1 VTLVSDND
9 FSIATVRTCLTIN
22 ALVPIASVNVA
33 GGKRPD
39 CDVNPALQKTDSL
52 FVFAPAGCDPATTCS
67 AMCAVITGPVF
78 SPPIPDNS
86 MLYSCRVAIPTTTAL
101 GRYPLAC
108 GGPNSAVNTQ
118 GQNVAVTCNDG
129 EVFVQSLLPGDCN
142 GDGMVSVDELV
153 LGVNISLGLRPI
165 TDCLAFDTDFNG
177 RVSIDELIKAV
188 NAALN
193 T

>member
-1 VTLVSDND
+1 M
-9 FSIATVRTCLTIN
+9 
-22 ALVPIASVNVA
+22 NVA
-33 GGKRPD
+33 GVKRPD
-39 CDVNPALQKTDSL
+39 CDVNPALQKTDSI
-52 FVFAPAGCDPATTCS
+52 FVFAPAVRSGHDVLGDVRRNYRS
-67 AMCAVITGPVF
+67 VF

-108 GGPNSAVNTQ
+108 GGPNSAKINSRGTER
-118 GQNVAVTCNDG
+118 CRH
-129 EVFVQSLLPGDCN
+129 VQRRRGSSSSRCCRAIAAATAA
-142 GDGMVSVDELV
+142 VSVDELV

-177 RVSIDELIKAV
+177 RVSVDELIKAV